1 MTLVRSR
8 RAVALA
14 VALSWCFIRLGLL
27 RLRGPLTPEHRALWL
42 QAACRWVLAAVG
54 IRYGAKGKPPRHGLV
69 VSNHLSYLDIAV
81 YAAVMPC
88 VFVSKVEVRRW
99 PVFGWAAR
107 CAGTIFLDRASHGS
121 AIAAAETI
129 AGRLEQPVPVLLFPE
144 GTSSDGS
151 RVLRFHSTLFAP
163 AVGMG
168 APVTAAAVR
177 YAIADGDM
185 EREVCWFGDAEFVA
199 HLWKTLGREGL
210 SAEVVFAEPRV
221 YSDRRIA
228 ARSAHAEV
236 EAQRA
241 ECVVG
246 QAHSS

>member
-1 MTLVRSR
+1 MTLVRCR

-14 VALSWCFIRLGLL
+14 VALSGCFIRLGLL
-27 RLRGPLTPEHRALWL
+27 RLRGPLTPERRALWL
-42 QAACRWVLAAVG
+42 QAASRSVLAAVDL
-54 IRYGAKGKPPRHGLV
+54 RYAARGTPPRHGLV

-129 AGRLEQPVPVLLFPE
+129 AGRLEQQVPVLLFPE

-151 RVLRFHSTLFAP
+151 RVLRFHSTLFEP

-168 APVTAAAVR
+168 APVTASAVR
-177 YAIADGDM
+177 YAIAGGDM

-199 HLWKTLGREGL
+199 HLWKTLGREGV
-210 SAEVVFAEPRV
+210 SAEIVFAESRV
-221 YSDRRIA
+221 YVDRRIA
-228 ARSAHAEV
+228 ARSAQGDV
-236 EAQRA
+236 EAHRA
-241 ECVVG
+241 EFVG
-246 QAHSS
+246 RQARSA

>member
-14 VALSWCFIRLGLL
+14 MVLLWCFIRLGLL
-27 RLRGPLTPEHRALWL
+27 RLRGPFTPERRALWL
-42 QAACRWVLAAVG
+42 QAACRSVLAAMG
-54 IRYGAKGKPPRHGLV
+54 LRFAAKGTRPQYGLV

-88 VFVSKVEVRRW
+88 VFVSKVEVRHW

-107 CAGTIFLDRASHGS
+107 SAGTIFLDRSSHGS

-129 AGRLEQPVPVLLFPE
+129 ASSLKQPVPVLLFPE
-144 GTSSDGS
+144 GTSSDGL
-151 RVLRFHSTLFAP
+151 RVLRFHSTLFEP
-163 AVGMG
+163 AVRSGS
-168 APVTAAAVR
+168 PVTAAAVR
-177 YAIADGDM
+177 YAIENGEI

-199 HLWKTLGREGL
+199 HLWKTLGREGV

-221 YSDRRIA
+221 YVDRRIA
-228 ARSAHAEV
+228 ARSAQAEV
-236 EAQRA
+236 EARRA
-241 ECVVG
+241 MIVG
-246 QAHSS
+246 RPARSG